1 MAVAL
6 RAARRALRV
15 AGLCVLLARAHG
27 FGGDTMDVDRATS
40 WLETMHASDSGP
52 DPNTVNWR
60 RCASEGELCD
70 CSYQKSAVRLIR
82 YGSPAESETGDR
94 KWQWD
99 YAHVEATADVL
110 LCHPLSFMHRDP
122 APGFVKHCE
131 CAHARD
137 ESVPPAPPEVF
148 DRVAEVVIPANR
160 TQIGAPPPPPEPGVP
175 PAPPPAPRE
184 RAYAAPASPE
194 SALDALAAMAPESR
208 AGAPVEVSAEMLTD
222 AMDAMAREEMAE
234 AREAR
239 ATAAAVRE
247 MAPRFAAAA
256 DELDAMA
263 PGLAERELEM
273 RVVSSEMAVMSS
285 ETGTTASTVDDMA
298 REMEAL
304 APEMSAL
311 EVGTRAN
318 ATAKNA
324 TAPEVDALAAR
335 AEWAASEAAWVAS
348 ETRAMRPDMEALAS
362 EAAAIAD
369 GSEMRAVVTEVQS
382 MARDAA
388 AVDANATRSASDAK
402 RAAEDAEAVAEI
414 LARATISNG
423 TRDAATA
430 SATPPART
438 SFVAPKT
445 HALNPNDYAWRFC
458 ARAGSN
464 ETCECA
470 TPGAL
475 VRFGSTGEPEYYA
488 PNSTWFAD
496 HPFVRKFDYASLR
509 PGATKTICDARMFL
523 GSDPFPDH
531 DKVCHCADR
540 GAIPEDQPL
549 VTFLRENVR
558 PSPPSDESDVA
569 GENAATEPA
578 SADSVVAAVAR
589 AGKQP
594 RAADV
599 FKLPPIRDRGARG
612 STGDESDR
620 ASLGRSAV
628 RQRDA
633 RVAETFAEPAAA
645 AAAAAAAVAAAAAA
659 ALAARRARRL
669 RGEARAERVALC
681 ARGNAFVLYG
691 DDATV

>member
-1 MAVAL
+1 MAVAP
-6 RAARRALRV
+6 RAARRALCV

-148 DRVAEVVIPANR
+148 DKIAEVVIPANR
-160 TQIGAPPPPPEPGVP
+160 TQIGAPPPPPAPGVP
-175 PAPPPAPRE
+175 LAPPPAPIE
-184 RAYAAPASPE
+184 RAYASPASPE

-208 AGAPVEVSAEMLTD
+208 AGAPVEVSAETLTA
-222 AMDAMAREEMAE
+222 AMDAMAREETAE
-234 AREAR
+234 ASAAR

-256 DELDAMA
+256 ADLDAMA
-263 PGLAERELEM
+263 PGLAEREPEM
-273 RVVSSEMAVMSS
+273 KVVSSEMAVMSS
-285 ETGTTASTVDDMA
+285 EAVTTASTVDDMA
-298 REMEAL
+298 REMDAL
-304 APEMSAL
+304 APEMAAVEAGL
-311 EVGTRAN
+311 NNETKLN
-318 ATAKNA
+318 THNA
-324 TAPEVDALAAR
+324 TAPEMDALAAR

-369 GSEMRAVVTEVQS
+369 GGDTTAVVTEVQS

-430 SATPPART
+430 SATASATPPART
-438 SFVAPKT
+438 SFVAPET
-445 HALNPNDYAWRFC
+445 HALNPNDYVWRFC
-458 ARAGSN
+458 ARDGSN

-488 PNSTWFAD
+488 KNSTWFAD

-509 PGATKTICDARMFL
+509 PGATKTICDARTFV
-523 GSDPFPDH
+523 GSDPFPDQ

-549 VTFLRENVR
+549 VTFVREDVR
-558 PSPPSDESDVA
+558 PAPPSVVA

-599 FKLPPIRDRGARG
+599 FKLPPIRARNARG

-628 RQRDA
+628 RQRA
-633 RVAETFAEPAAA
+633 AESFAESFAGPPAAA
-645 AAAAAAAVAAAAAA
+645 AAAAA
-659 ALAARRARRL
+659 
-669 RGEARAERVALC
+669 
-681 ARGNAFVLYG
+681 
-691 DDATV
+691 